1 MVRELDYY
9 IKKNEKNMKRTLVLS
24 ALVAALGGLLFG
36 FDTAVIS
43 GTTGWLESVFE
54 LSKAQL
60 GFTVASA
67 LIGTI
72 IGALT
77 IGKLADKYGRRYVL
91 FILALLYFISAIGS
105 ALAWD
110 WFSFLSFRLIGG
122 LGVGGASVVSPMY
135 IAEISPAK
143 IRGRMVAVAQLN
155 IVLGMLLAYLS
166 NYIINGLDLGQLE
179 WRWMFGVEAIPAAL
193 FFILLFTT
201 PRSPRWLI
209 ANNLVAE
216 ARMVLEK
223 CGTDSGNADV
233 EVSEIQKS
241 LDLEHHSIKEPF
253 FTKKYRTPIMLA
265 VLLALFNQLSGINA
279 VLYYAP
285 DIFNMAGFGKS
296 AALLNSMGVGGVF
309 FIFTVAA
316 MAVID
321 KMGRK
326 KIMIIGSIGYI
337 VSLSTTAWAF
347 INYGDNFTEAGSMIV
362 LGSVFLFIA
371 SHAFGQ
377 GSIIWVYLSE
387 IFPNRVRGRGQSLGT
402 ATHWLAAAIISWS
415 FPLIAEF
422 SGGYV
427 FAVYAAFMVIQLF
440 WVITRMVETKGVSL
454 EEIQKKLGIE

>member
-1 MVRELDYY
+1 M
-9 IKKNEKNMKRTLVLS
+9 KKTLALS

-77 IGKLADKYGRRYVL
+77 IGKLADKYGRRKVL
-91 FILALLYFISAIGS
+91 FFLAILYFISAIGS
-105 ALAWD
+105 SLADNWYI
-110 WFSFLSFRLIGG
+110 FLAFRLIGG

-143 IRGRMVAVAQLN
+143 IRGRLVAVAQLN
-155 IVLGMLLAYLS
+155 IVFGILLAYLS
-166 NYIINGLDLGQLE
+166 NYIIVGLNLGQIE
-179 WRWMFGVEAIPAAL
+179 WRWMFGVEAVPAIL
-193 FFILLFTT
+193 FFLLLFTT

-209 ANNLVAE
+209 INNFVDE
-216 ARMVLEK
+216 AKIVLEK
-223 CGTDSGNADV
+223 CGTDSGSV
-233 EVSEIQKS
+233 GEEISKIQKS
-241 LDLEHHSIKEPF
+241 LDLDHHSLKEPF
-253 FTKKYRTPIMLA
+253 FTKKYKTPIMLA

-279 VLYYAP
+279 ILYYAP
-285 DIFNMAGFGKS
+285 DIFDMAGFGKS
-296 AALLNSMGVGGVF
+296 SALLNSMGVGSVNL
-309 FIFTVAA
+309 IFTLLA

-337 VSLSTTAWAF
+337 ISLGTVAWAF
-347 INYGDNFTEAGSMIV
+347 ITYGKNFTDAGSMIV
-362 LGSVFLFIA
+362 LGSIFLFIA

-377 GSIIWVYLSE
+377 GSVIWVYISE

-402 ATHWLAAAIISWS
+402 ATHWIAAAIISWT

-422 SGGYV
+422 SGGYI
-427 FAVYAAFMVIQLF
+427 FAAYAFFMILQLV
-440 WVITRMVETKGVSL
+440 WVLTRMIETKGVSL
-454 EEIQKKLGIE
+454 EDIQDKLGIE

>member
-1 MVRELDYY
+1 M
-9 IKKNEKNMKRTLVLS
+9 KKTLVLS

-43 GTTGWLESVFE
+43 GTTAWLESVFE
-54 LSKAQL
+54 LSKSQL

-72 IGALT
+72 IGALI
-77 IGKLADKYGRRYVL
+77 IGKFADKYGRRNVL
-91 FILALLYFISAIGS
+91 FILALLYLISAVGS
-105 ALAWD
+105 GLAWN
-110 WFSFLSFRLIGG
+110 WYSFLIFRLIGG
-122 LGVGGASVVSPMY
+122 IGVGGASVVSPMY

-143 IRGRMVAVAQLN
+143 IRGRLVAVTQLN
-155 IVLGMLLAYLS
+155 IVLGMLLAYFS
-166 NYIINGLDLGQLE
+166 NYFINSLDLAQLE

-209 ANNLVAE
+209 ANNLVNE
-216 ARMVLEK
+216 ARLVLDK
-223 CGTDSGNADV
+223 CGTDSGNIDL
-233 EVSEIQKS
+233 EVSKIQKS
-241 LDLEHHSIKEPF
+241 LDLQHHSKNEPF

-265 VLLALFNQLSGINA
+265 VMLALFNQLSGINA

-296 AALLNSMGVGGVF
+296 AALLNSMGIGGVF
-309 FIFTVAA
+309 FIFTIAA

-326 KIMIIGSIGYI
+326 KIMIIGSVGYI
-337 VSLSTTAWAF
+337 ISLSTTAWAF
-347 INYGDNFTEAGSMIV
+347 IKYGDNFTEAGSLIV
-362 LGSVFLFIA
+362 LGSVFLFVA

-377 GSIIWVYLSE
+377 GSVIWVYLSE

-402 ATHWLAAAIISWS
+402 TTHWIAAAIISWT

-427 FAVYAAFMVIQLF
+427 FAVYAFFMVIQLV
-440 WVITRMVETKGVSL
+440 WVATKMIETKGVSL
-454 EEIQKKLGIE
+454 EDIQKKLGVE

>member
-1 MVRELDYY
+1 M
-9 IKKNEKNMKRTLVLS
+9 KKTLLLS
-24 ALVAALGGLLFG
+24 SLVAALGGLLFG

-43 GTTGWLESVFE
+43 GTTSWLSSSFE
-54 LSKAQL
+54 LSKFEL

-77 IGKLADKYGRRYVL
+77 IGKLSDKYGRRYVL
-91 FILALLYFISAIGS
+91 FILAILYFISAIGS
-105 ALAWD
+105 GMAWD
-110 WFSFLSFRLIGG
+110 WYSFIFFRLIGG

-143 IRGRMVAVAQLN
+143 IRGKMVAVAQLN
-155 IVLGMLLAYLS
+155 IVFGMVLAYLS
-166 NYIINGLDLGQLE
+166 NYIISGMDLGVME

-193 FFILLFTT
+193 FFVFLFST

-209 ANNLVAE
+209 AKNLIDE
-216 ARMVLEK
+216 ARVVLDK
-223 CGTDSGNADV
+223 CGTDSGNVDD
-233 EVSEIQKS
+233 EITEIQKS
-241 LDLEHHSIKEPF
+241 LDLQHHSLKEPF

-285 DIFNMAGFGKS
+285 EIFNMAGYGKS
-296 AALLNSMGVGGVF
+296 AALLNSMGIGGVL

-321 KMGRK
+321 RVGRK
-326 KIMIIGSIGYI
+326 KIMIIGSVGYI
-337 VSLSTTAWAF
+337 ISLSMIAWSF
-347 INYGDNFTEAGSMIV
+347 LTYGDNFTENGSMLV
-362 LGSVFLFIA
+362 LISIFLFVA

-377 GSIIWVYLSE
+377 GSVIWVYLSE

-402 ATHWLAAAIISWS
+402 ATHWIAAAVISWT
-415 FPLIAEF
+415 FPLIAEM
-422 SGGYV
+422 SGGYT
-427 FAVYAAFMVIQLF
+427 FAFYAFCMILQLL
-440 WVITRMVETKGVSL
+440 WVIFKMIETKGISL
-454 EEIQKKLGIE
+454 ENIQKKLEIE

>member
-1 MVRELDYY
+1 M
-9 IKKNEKNMKRTLVLS
+9 KKTLALS

-67 LIGTI
+67 WIGTI

-77 IGKLADKYGRRYVL
+77 IGKLADKYGRRKVL
-91 FILALLYFISAIGS
+91 FFLAILYFISAIGS
-105 ALAWD
+105 SLADNWYV
-110 WFSFLSFRLIGG
+110 FLAFRLVGG

-143 IRGRMVAVAQLN
+143 IRGRLVAVAQLN
-155 IVLGMLLAYLS
+155 IVFGILLAYLS
-166 NYIINGLDLGQLE
+166 NYIIVGLNLGQIE
-179 WRWMFGVEAIPAAL
+179 WRWMFGVEAVPAIL
-193 FFILLFTT
+193 FFLLLFTT

-209 ANNLVAE
+209 INNFVDE
-216 ARMVLEK
+216 AKIVLEK
-223 CGTDSGNADV
+223 CGSDSGSV
-233 EVSEIQKS
+233 EDEITKIQKS

-279 VLYYAP
+279 ILYYAP
-285 DIFNMAGFGKS
+285 DIFDMAGFGKNS
-296 AALLNSMGVGGVF
+296 ALLNSMGVGSVNL
-309 FIFTVAA
+309 IFTLLA

-337 VSLSTTAWAF
+337 ISLGTIAWAF
-347 INYGDNFTEAGSMIV
+347 LTYGKNFTDAGSMVV
-362 LGSVFLFIA
+362 LGSIFLFIA

-377 GSIIWVYLSE
+377 GSVIWVYISE

-402 ATHWLAAAIISWS
+402 ATHWIAAAIISWT

-427 FAVYAAFMVIQLF
+427 FAAYAFFMVLQLV
-440 WVITRMVETKGVSL
+440 WVLTRMIETKGVSL
-454 EEIQKKLGIE
+454 EDIQDKLGIE

>member
-1 MVRELDYY
+1 M
-9 IKKNEKNMKRTLVLS
+9 KKTLVLS

-143 IRGRMVAVAQLN
+143 IRGRLVAVAQLN

-201 PRSPRWLI
+201 PRSPRWLVT
-209 ANNLVAE
+209 NNFVDE
-216 ARMVLEK
+216 AKTVLEK
-223 CGTDSGNADV
+223 CGTDTGNVDK
-233 EVSEIQKS
+233 EISEIQKS
-241 LDLEHHSIKEPF
+241 LDLLHHSIKEPF

-296 AALLNSMGVGGVF
+296 AALLNSMGIGGIF
-309 FIFTVAA
+309 FIFTIAA

-362 LGSVFLFIA
+362 LVSVFLFIA

-402 ATHWLAAAIISWS
+402 ATHWIAAAIISWS
-415 FPLIAEF
+415 FPMIAEF

-427 FAVYAAFMVIQLF
+427 FAVYAAFMVVQLI

>member
-1 MVRELDYY
+1 M
-9 IKKNEKNMKRTLVLS
+9 KKTLVFS
-24 ALVAALGGLLFG
+24 AIVAALGGLLFG

-54 LSKAQL
+54 LTKAQL

-77 IGKLADKYGRRYVL
+77 IGKMADKYGRRYVL
-91 FILALLYFISAIGS
+91 FILALLYLVSAVGS
-105 ALAWD
+105 AFAWD
-110 WFSFLSFRLIGG
+110 WYSFLTFRLIGG

-155 IVLGMLLAYLS
+155 IVLGMLFAYLS
-166 NYIINGLDLGQLE
+166 NYIISGLDLGQLE
-179 WRWMFGVEAIPAAL
+179 WRWMFGVESIPAAL

-209 ANNLVAE
+209 ANNHVDE
-216 ARMVLEK
+216 AKIVLQK
-223 CGTDSGNADV
+223 CGTDSGSVDV

-265 VLLALFNQLSGINA
+265 VMLALFNQLSGINA

-285 DIFNMAGFGKS
+285 DIFKMAGFGKS

-309 FIFTVAA
+309 FIFTIAA

-326 KIMIIGSIGYI
+326 KIMIVGSIGYI
-337 VSLSTTAWAF
+337 VSLSTIAWAF
-347 INYGDNFTEAGSMIV
+347 ISYGDNFTEAGSLIV

-377 GSIIWVYLSE
+377 GSVIWVYLSE

-402 ATHWLAAAIISWS
+402 ATHWVAAAVISWT

-427 FAVYAAFMVIQLF
+427 FAVYAAFMVIQLI
-440 WVITRMVETKGVSL
+440 WVMTRMVETKGVSL
-454 EEIQKKLGIE
+454 EQIQKKLGIE